1 MAKVSFVS
9 MKLKVDDSVKVI
21 KINEKEVEVKQ
32 YLPIEDKNSLCEVA
46 LHAAAA
52 GTIFNPLL
60 AEAYFNTYVVIE
72 YTNINF
78 TDNQKADILKL
89 FDILDSNDV
98 INEVIAAIPEKEY
111 KSLVESFEEMI
122 YNIKYYM
129 TSAKAIA
136 DDLMQYAPD
145 KSAQLAENISNF
157 DIEKYEEVM
166 KIAQQTGAPLRVL
179 E

>member
-1 MAKVSFVS
+1 MAKVSFAS
-9 MKLKVDDSVKVI
+9 MKLKVDDTIKVVN
-21 KINEKEVEVKQ
+21 INGKDIEVKQ

-52 GTIFNPLL
+52 GTVFNPLL
-60 AEAYFNTYVVIE
+60 AEAYFNTFVVIE

-78 TDNQKADILKL
+78 TDTQKADILKL
-89 FDILDSNDV
+89 YDILDSNDI
-98 INEVIAAIPEKEY
+98 INQVVETIPEREY
-111 KSLVESFEEMI
+111 RFLLDSFITMVNEI
-122 YNIKYYM
+122 TNYM

-145 KSAQLAENISNF
+145 KSAQIAENVSNF
-157 DIEKYEEVM
+157 DAEKYEE
-166 KIAQQTGAPLRVL
+166 ILRLAQATGLPLKA

>member
-1 MAKVSFVS
+1 MAKVSFAS
-9 MKLKVDDSVKVI
+9 MKLKVDDTIKVVN
-21 KINEKEVEVKQ
+21 INGKDIEVKQ

-52 GTIFNPLL
+52 GTIFNSLL

-98 INEVIAAIPEKEY
+98 INEVIAAIPEREY
-111 KSLVESFEEMI
+111 NLLLSSFEDMVEAI
-122 YNIKYYM
+122 GTYM

-145 KSAQLAENISNF
+145 KSAQLAENVSNF
-157 DIEKYEEVM
+157 DAEKYEE
-166 KIAQQTGAPLRVL
+166 ILRLAQATGLPLK
-179 E
+179 EA

>member
-1 MAKVSFVS
+1 MAKVSFAS
-9 MKLKVDDSVKVI
+9 MKLKVDDTIKVI
-21 KINEKEVEVKQ
+21 KINDKEVEVKQ

-46 LHAAAA
+46 LNAAAA

-78 TDNQKADILKL
+78 TDNQKADVLKL

-98 INEVIAAIPEKEY
+98 INEVIAAIPEREY
-111 KSLVESFEEMI
+111 NLLLSSFEDMVEAI
-122 YNIKYYM
+122 GTYM

-145 KSAQLAENISNF
+145 KSAQIAENVSSF
-157 DIEKYEEVM
+157 DAEKYEE
-166 KIAQQTGAPLRVL
+166 ILRLAQATGLPLK
-179 E
+179 EA

>member
-1 MAKVSFVS
+1 MAKISFAS

-32 YLPIEDKNSLCEVA
+32 YLPIEDKNSLCEIA

-98 INEVIAAIPEKEY
+98 INEVIAAIPEREY
-111 KSLVESFEEMI
+111 NLLLSSFEDMVEAI
-122 YNIKYYM
+122 GTYM

-145 KSAQLAENISNF
+145 KSAELAANLA
-157 DIEKYEEVM
+157 DMDVEKYEEVM
-166 KIAQQTGAPLRVL
+166 RIAQDNGMHFEVL
-179 E
+179 K

>member
-1 MAKVSFVS
+1 MAKVSFAS
-9 MKLKVDDSVKVI
+9 MKLKVDDTIKVI
-21 KINEKEVEVKQ
+21 KINDKEVEVKQ

-46 LHAAAA
+46 LNAAAA

-98 INEVIAAIPEKEY
+98 INEVIAAIPEREY
-111 KSLVESFEEMI
+111 NLLLSSFEDMVEAI
-122 YNIKYYM
+122 GTYM